1 MGNLVED
8 SERMIKQLQ
17 DLMRATVE
25 HNKALDA
32 RKYEVNIPALR
43 ALGMVDQQ
51 IAHARHYIGA
61 IPMVGTFTL

>member
-1 MGNLVED
+1 MDSPTPKSISYYNNMGKDNKMGNLVED

-43 ALGMVDQQ
+43 ALGMVD
-51 IAHARHYIGA
+51 
-61 IPMVGTFTL
+61 

>member
-1 MGNLVED
+1 MSNLVED

-32 RKYEVNIPALR
+32 RRYEVNIPALR
-43 ALGMVDQQ
+43 ALGMVD
-51 IAHARHYIGA
+51 
-61 IPMVGTFTL
+61 